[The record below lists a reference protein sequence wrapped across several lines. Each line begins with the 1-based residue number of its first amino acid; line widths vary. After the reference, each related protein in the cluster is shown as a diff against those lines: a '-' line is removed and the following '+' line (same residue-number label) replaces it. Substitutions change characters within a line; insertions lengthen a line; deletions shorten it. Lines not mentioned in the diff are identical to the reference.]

1 MVKPRWPC
9 AGAPGG
15 FTVREKRSGGGRK
28 TGEGE
33 AAGGAWTGVQRG
45 FTTGEWNEAAG
56 LARWAAARLE
66 QRCFCWAA
74 QLLLLLPFFSFLQ
87 TENKT
92 EKHMYNGEGGDRY
105 ENIPGV
111 QNMCRI

>member
-1 MVKPRWPC
+1 M
-9 AGAPGG
+9 
-15 FTVREKRSGGGRK
+15 GGGRK
-28 TGEGE
+28 TGKGE

-92 EKHMYNGEGGDRY
+92 EKHKYNG
-105 ENIPGV
+105 GV
-111 QNMCRI
+111 ERDMRIFLESRNFLVFDKIELDIFRGTKIIQV